1 MEGRASLKTRVL
13 RCLEGGVERTA
24 HEIADILAL
33 DSRSISARLAE
44 LRHAGHVKTVGP
56 GNRRP
61 GAKTGP
67 CPDRWSI
74 R

>member
-1 MEGRASLKTRVL
+1 MAEQTSMRNRVL

-24 HEIADILAL
+24 DEIATILAL
-33 DSRSISARLAE
+33 DSRSICARLAQ
-44 LRHAGHVKTVGP
+44 LRHAGLVKTVGP

-61 GAKTGP
+61 GTTKGP
-67 CPDRWSI
+67 RPYRWSI